1 MLGVQ
6 EPPEIPKGLLETYH
20 GRFVDGYDDNDDYDD
35 SDDNDQYDGDLKRAR
50 ELLDDAP
57 EGMQEKNFREV
68 CVEMVTDPEP
78 TVEPDLQ
85 IRSVY
90 FGDVYFQSFQ
100 QSLEARAFCLNPLDF
115 RKTRIK
121 KHIDNLLNI
130 YAFIRDFRLT
140 ALAGCIRTCVY
151 YTLYTIHV

>member
-1 MLGVQ
+1 
-6 EPPEIPKGLLETYH
+6 
-20 GRFVDGYDDNDDYDD
+20 
-35 SDDNDQYDGDLKRAR
+35 
-50 ELLDDAP
+50 
-57 EGMQEKNFREV
+57 MQEKNFREV

-78 TVEPDLQ
+78 VLP

-130 YAFIRDFRLT
+130 YSFIRDFRLT
-140 ALAGCIRTCVY
+140 ALAGCIVTCKVY
-151 YTLYTIHV
+151 SVY